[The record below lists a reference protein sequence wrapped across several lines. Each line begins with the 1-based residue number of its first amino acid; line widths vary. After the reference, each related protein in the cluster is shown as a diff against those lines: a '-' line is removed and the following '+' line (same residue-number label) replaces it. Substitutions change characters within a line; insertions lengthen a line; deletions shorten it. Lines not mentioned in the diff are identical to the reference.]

1 MSDKVVLEIVE
12 KERKSV
18 SFNDNID
25 INIIPNREQNKKLQV
40 INEYEELKQIYG
52 DDLAKSKKEQE
63 AILENIYMKNEQS
76 RKQHWDQIHRNR
88 IEQTRQYKVKH
99 QNNMVAQKQHYM
111 QLQQQRFM
119 HQKRLRIQQE
129 QQKKQVSAPIRAR
142 HYSQYI
148 KPPPVKKRAG
158 SGLLF
163 TR

>member
-1 MSDKVVLEIVE
+1 MSNKVELEIVE

-18 SFNDNID
+18 SFNNDVD
-25 INIIPNREQNKKLQV
+25 VNIIPNREQNKKLQV

-52 DDLAKSKKEQE
+52 DDLAKSQKEQE
-63 AILENIYMKNEQS
+63 QILKNIYLKNEQQ
-76 RKQHWDQIHRNR
+76 RQQHWDQIHKNR
-88 IEQTRQYKVKH
+88 VEQARIYKAKH
-99 QNNMVAQKQHYM
+99 QNNTNNMVAQKQHYM

-119 HQKRLRIQQE
+119 QQKRWRAQQ
-129 QQKKQVSAPIRAR
+129 QAPPAPRTR

-148 KPPPVKKRAG
+148 KPPPVQKRAG